1 MKKIRTIITILSIF
15 IFTFGA
21 HQLILALDL
30 GDTVKI
36 EGSNMLPDLFYE
48 HNLYNHRTE
57 HNDIIYC
64 LDPEKVGTE
73 FDSYQGKVVNNLD
86 LYSNQQIAIL
96 KSVIING
103 YPNILPGTP
112 YRSFSTSEYHSITA
126 MAIRA
131 ICMEFKGMTRGKA
144 AEDYIS
150 VQYGDASAKL
160 ECIKL
165 IVYAKNHPYNVEFNK
180 LSVKCTSDNKIVSED
195 GTKIGK
201 EYILEGANVAG
212 PINISSIDGNN
223 NDLILPQNLTIGR
236 KFNIM
241 VPKDKTYIPINTTM
255 EINGKATSGLVYIK
269 AGISSRQSYI
279 GILKVNQDIKT
290 TFDFNLDP
298 NIARLRVIKKD
309 IDTQE
314 ILTGATF
321 KIWSKQPKNI
331 NDIDNLIGTFM
342 TNEEGIIEI
351 NNLGELGTYYIS
363 EICVPVG
370 YKSADNT
377 DFETIKVDKFGIT
390 YNKTIYNKH
399 NVSLENFIQIKGYK
413 QLASNQP
420 VAYKVFGAT
429 NASNVS
435 LENFTISIPIPHEYY
450 KLNTI
455 TLGEFIEKQGYLMYL
470 VDSNNNQHKIKK
482 SYNDEADYLLSKSST
497 QETRNIKGI
506 FNSTDVKSIDVPKA
520 GIKELTIKLTPDSK
534 GIEFRTPIFGK
545 GSYSIY
551 IKDYEKEYLLG
562 ANYDAKIEHNFVC
575 SNLRS
580 YRIVFNKP
588 IFIDEF
594 KTGTFSSNDKSN
606 EIYSVI
612 VDTDKMDNVLIKD
625 NLEANKINVLKFS
638 DSEIVENITIIFKD
652 AVKPG
657 FSLVSPIVLTGN
669 SKDLKHISNNK
680 YNGNG
685 NDLHFSN
692 LVEVK
697 GEYKGNEVKNG
708 DKWETSSYS
717 KELKLNKGSLPKTG
731 SYKYMLI
738 GFLSLTLGIFL
749 VIKWRRYHE

>member
-1 MKKIRTIITILSIF
+1 MIKIRTIITILSIC

-36 EGSNMLPDLFYE
+36 EGSNMLPNLFYE
-48 HNLYNHRTE
+48 HNLYDHRTE
-57 HNDIIYC
+57 HDDIIYC

-73 FDSYQGKVVNNLD
+73 FSSYQGKVVNNLD

-112 YRSFSTSEYHSITA
+112 YRSFSTNEYHSITA

-131 ICMEFKGMTRGKA
+131 ICMEFKGMTRGKT
-144 AEDYIS
+144 AEDYLS
-150 VQYGDASAKL
+150 VQYGEAAAKL

-165 IVYAKNHPYNVEFNK
+165 IVYAKNYPYNQNYNE
-180 LSVKCTSDNKIVSED
+180 LSVKCISDNEVLSED

-201 EYILEGANVAG
+201 EYILEGVNVAG
-212 PINISSIDGNN
+212 PINLSAIDGNN
-223 NDLILPQNLTIGR
+223 NDFILPKNLTIGQ

-241 VPKDKTYIPINTTM
+241 APKDKTYIPINKTL
-255 EINGKATSGLVYIK
+255 EIIGNSNSGLVYIK
-269 AGISSRQSYI
+269 AGISSRQSYM
-279 GILKVNQDIKT
+279 GILKVNQDFKT

-298 NIARLRVIKKD
+298 NIAKLRVIKKD

-321 KIWSKQPKNI
+321 KIWSKQPENI
-331 NDIDNLIGTFM
+331 NDIDNLIGIFV
-342 TNEEGIIEI
+342 TNEEGFIEI
-351 NNLGELGTYYIS
+351 NNLGKLGTYYIS
-363 EICVPVG
+363 EIGVPIG
-370 YKSADNT
+370 YKSTDNAI
-377 DFETIKVDKFGIT
+377 FETVEVAKFGIT
-390 YNKTIYNKH
+390 YNKTIYNQQ
-399 NVSLENFIQIKGYK
+399 NVILENFIQISGYK

-420 VAYKVFGAT
+420 VTYKVFGAT
-429 NASNVS
+429 NASSVS
-435 LENFTISIPIPHEYY
+435 LNNFTISIPIPHEYY

-455 TLGEFIEKQGYLMYL
+455 TLGEFKEKQGYLMYL
-470 VDSNNNQHKIKK
+470 IDSNNNNHEIKK

-497 QETRNIKGI
+497 HETRNIKGI
-506 FNSTDVKSIDVPKA
+506 FNSTDVKSIDVPEA
-520 GIKELTIKLTPDSK
+520 GIRELTIKLSPDSK

-551 IKDYEKEYLLG
+551 IKNNEKEYLLG
-562 ANYDAKIEHNFVC
+562 ANFDAKIEHSFVC

-580 YRIVFNKP
+580 YRIVFDKP

-594 KTGTFSSNDKSN
+594 KTGTFTSNDKSN
-606 EIYSVI
+606 EIYSVM

-625 NLEANKINVLKFS
+625 NLEANKINLLKFS
-638 DSEIVENITIIFKD
+638 DSEIVENISIIFKE

-669 SKDLKHISNNK
+669 SKDLKHIIDNK

-685 NDLHFSN
+685 NDLNFSN
-692 LVEVK
+692 LVFVK
-697 GEYKGNEVKNG
+697 GEYKGNEAKNG
-708 DKWETSSYS
+708 DEWETSSYS
-717 KELKLNKGSLPKTG
+717 KELKLNKGNLPKTG
-731 SYKYMLI
+731 SYKYILI

-749 VIKWRRYHE
+749 VIKWRKYHE